1 MPELNSSISCL
12 SLVFLD
18 WDITDV
24 KAWALDKF
32 KCEAIANNF
41 EMEEVDGKILLSA
54 TVQSQEAM
62 ESLGLKTLGKKAKFL
77 DEIHKLTGTRLASRK
92 KLHLLSNFLFV

>member
-1 MPELNSSISCL
+1 MPEFNSSISCL

-41 EMEEVDGKILLSA
+41 EREEVDGKILLSA

-77 DEIHKLTGTRLASRK
+77 DEIPKLTGTRLASRK